1 MYSTQVCGIKDLL
14 SDIDSMRKSMKIQRA
29 LIVQSMEKANNLL
42 LQIEGSKISKVTETE
57 NCSLY
62 TYNKKAILSL
72 KKIIESTAKLLNIRD
87 CPIINIQENLQIC
100 EQYVE
105 FISNNIRKLLVVFG
119 TVQQMREMKLRQDM
133 KDNEEDE
140 I

>member
-1 MYSTQVCGIKDLL
+1 MYSTKVCVIKDLL

-57 NCSLY
+57 NYSLY

-105 FISNNIRKLLVVFG
+105 FISNNIRKLLVVVD

-133 KDNEEDE
+133 ESNEEDE